1 MNSISSNTSTKT
13 HIYIGPAAL
22 TPPLADDDELIV
34 VTGDKSKWS
43 RKLIERRSCLEKEE
57 LDKVKIKINTIGKP
71 GAQKKW
77 YSFNHPFL
85 NGTLSDELIS
95 WCNEG
100 LSLETLE
107 TNEIEC
113 TKIDDIVK
121 GIDNDAKIL
130 LSIAQGDPLL
140 TIKRSKKILPR
151 IDAIDISLH
160 PLSLIWEKEIEKYL
174 LEVDFGTATNDQLI
188 WKRREI
194 DNQVDPLANPPESKL
209 FLSDYLQVLLESVQ
223 LEDIREDY
231 PEWSSL
237 YLMRQIAIGNISAEK
252 KISIIKTARKRLS
265 NFYKSKVKREKNC
278 TQGLKTAPEIGSNYQ
293 QTEADSIPEVMSSE
307 PQLQVLK
314 GHIDGFDQSLD
325 LRGWVD
331 ASDFGSGPSTI
342 QVVWREQEEVI
353 GQAIADL
360 DRPDLIAAGINNGTG
375 FSINIKTLDTYSLIK
390 VLDQKISLDLIE
402 SKSGHKIGN
411 ESWILNNS
419 IKIEILSLILDK
431 HLNNSKSKEIEN
443 YLNHAS
449 NIEVLTA
456 TRNYLIAYS
465 ALQCQI
471 GNWNCLPFMHA
482 LSNLNNNPLL
492 NYGADSESAYRLE
505 LVLAGLICLTR
516 YFDQE
521 NIHGDKLSKEADAFN
536 NILEINTLSN
546 KLTETCYAGLQD
558 WELKVWSQ
566 RIRPL
571 FNTLIATLM
580 LQETS
585 LEMGKAIPLL
595 DSLAKVAQSV
605 YTSPGLCFQLR
616 SLVNLSAYPLFEL
629 NDIELD
635 LKRQDRFSVLVK
647 TYSNQLKNKSDYK
660 NIEYFSAAID
670 FTSNCPAIFE
680 QLTNLFD
687 RYLSQHLREN
697 SRKSISKHW
706 VDRLGHL
713 ANGMTQN
720 LVRDLI
726 DYKVTRKEII
736 RVHTEMIDIKKKLAE
751 MLFKYNKDAE
761 SVNVGVGKKENKKWL
776 IIGEKNLAQC
786 WIYRVEQKKQHLEK
800 LGCEVRCIDW
810 QDLRFWSFTNDIL
823 WCDSLVVCR
832 LPAFFSVFRAI
843 AFARHNSKKV
853 YAEIDDLIFTDE
865 YPAEYESY
873 GGTISHR
880 QHDNLSIDYILR
892 KEVMNYADE
901 VIVSTKVLAEKCNKN
916 LNDSHKQ
923 IHILP
928 NLPLED
934 LNHIAENYKQIS
946 EGKSHTK
953 GINIVLTSGTLS
965 HKQILN
971 QTIFPILNQ
980 VLAEYP
986 ETTLSTIGH
995 IKLPTCFNQY
1005 QERIISIPFTD
1016 YPSYLDALSQGDLA
1030 LVPLER
1036 HATTDG
1042 KSAIKWMEASYC
1054 GVPCICSPVR
1064 AYTDVT
1070 EDQTDV
1076 FIAESSHQWKQSIIK
1091 LIKKPNLRRELAL
1104 QAFES
1109 AKRQFNDTIG
1119 VEFWDEIIRQNE
1131 TKALSKSKT
1140 KKVLLINVYFAPQ
1153 SIGGATRVAQ
1163 DYVQEMLDDPETNYE
1178 VTVLCTEYDHWQSN
1192 HGQKRPPK
1200 QRSEEAIPFKII
1212 QATEQQAS
1220 ELSNYTSDLQ
1230 TLKEINKEI
1239 DDEVINYNE
1248 QISLDISYW
1257 RGARVVRLNISGKP
1271 WSCHEDKTIAAF
1283 CTDFF
1288 AKEKFDEIQC
1298 HCCQIIT
1305 ASPLVVAQ
1313 KMNIPYDI
1321 VMHDAWWMSPEQ
1333 FLVSKSGNVID
1344 PSDPYGHFDLEP
1356 NEDEI
1361 KEALERR
1368 ELLFDILKN
1377 ARQRIAV
1384 SKTFAEVCQEAGIE
1398 NVSFKENKVT
1408 SMTNSLTR
1416 NKVFEPPYN
1425 VCHIG
1430 GMSLH
1435 KGFQLLRSA
1444 VDLLPQGIPLVFT
1457 IVDHRLTKSSE
1468 EYISEWNGY
1477 QVKFIAPI
1485 AMSKMSDFYAS
1496 QDILVAPS
1504 IWPES
1509 FGLVTREA
1517 ISAGLWVIASDSGAL
1532 AEPLKVNPSKGTI
1545 INPNDIQ
1552 DLANALKELPNQLQE
1567 G

>member
-1 MNSISSNTSTKT
+1 MNSISSNTSSKI
-13 HIYIGPAAL
+13 HIYNGPAAL
-22 TPPLADDDELIV
+22 TPPLADNDQLIV

-43 RKLIERRSCLEKEE
+43 KKLIERRSCLEEE
-57 LDKVKIKINTIGKP
+57 DLGKITIKFNTIGKP

-77 YSFNHPFL
+77 HSFNHPFL

-113 TKIDDIVK
+113 TKIEDIIK
-121 GIDNDAKIL
+121 GIGSEAKIF

-140 TIKRSKKILPR
+140 TIKRSKKILHR
-151 IDAIDISLH
+151 VDAIDISLH
-160 PLSLIWEKEIEKYL
+160 PL
-174 LEVDFGTATNDQLI
+174 ALI
-188 WKRREI
+188 WKSDI
-194 DNQVDPLANPPESKL
+194 DKYLSEAGFTTAHNHQLTWQRQPILNQVTPLANPPESEL

-231 PEWSSL
+231 PEWSNL
-237 YLMRQIAIGNISAEK
+237 YLMRQIAIGNVSTEK

-265 NFYKSKVKREKNC
+265 NLYKTKFSREKKY
-278 TQGLKTAPEIGSNYQ
+278 TRDITTAPEIASNHQ
-293 QTEADSIPEVMSSE
+293 PSEADSIPEVIS
-307 PQLQVLK
+307 PAPPVQVLR

-331 ASDFGSGPSTI
+331 ASDFGSEPSTI

-353 GQAIADL
+353 GQATADL
-360 DRPDLIAAGINNGTG
+360 DRPDLIAAGINNGRG
-375 FSINIKTLDTYSLIK
+375 FSINIKTLNTYSLIK

-402 SKSGHKIGN
+402 SKSGLKIGD
-411 ESWILNNS
+411 ESWVLNNS
-419 IKIEILSLILDK
+419 AKIEILSLILEK
-431 HLNNSKSKEIEN
+431 HLNNSKSEEIQN
-443 YLNHAS
+443 YLNKAS
-449 NIEVLTA
+449 NIEILTA
-456 TRNYLIAYS
+456 TRKYLISYS

-471 GNWNCLPFMHA
+471 GNWNGLPFLQA
-482 LSNLNNNPLL
+482 LSNLNDNPLL

-505 LVLAGLICLTR
+505 LILAGLICLTR
-516 YFDQE
+516 YFDQD
-521 NIHGDKLSKEADAFN
+521 NVHGDKLSKEAEAMG
-536 NILEINTLSN
+536 NISEMCILSN
-546 KLTETCYAGLQD
+546 KITETCYSGLQD

-580 LQETS
+580 LQETAV
-585 LEMGKAIPLL
+585 EMGRATPLL
-595 DSLAKVAQSV
+595 DSLAKVALSV
-605 YTSPGLCFQLR
+605 YTSPGLSFQLR
-616 SLVNLSAYPLFEL
+616 SLVNLSTYPVFEQD
-629 NDIELD
+629 DIDLD
-635 LKRQDRFSVLVK
+635 LKRQDRFSVLLK
-647 TYSNQLKNKSDYK
+647 TYSNQLQNKSNHK
-660 NIEYFSAAID
+660 NVEYCSAAID
-670 FTSNCPAIFE
+670 FTSNCPAIFGN
-680 QLTNLFD
+680 LTNLFE
-687 RYLSQHLREN
+687 RYLGQHLREN
-697 SRKSISKHW
+697 NRKSISKHW
-706 VDRLGHL
+706 IDRLGQQ

-726 DYKVTRKEII
+726 DYKVNRKEIV

-751 MLFKYNKDAE
+751 MLFKYNEEAGNT
-761 SVNVGVGKKENKKWL
+761 NVRAGKKENKKWL

-832 LPAFFSVFRAI
+832 LPAFFSVFRAM
-843 AFARHNSKKV
+843 AFARHNNKKV

-865 YPAEYESY
+865 YPADYESY

-901 VIVSTKVLAEKCNKN
+901 VIVSTKVLAEKCTKA
-916 LNDSHKQ
+916 LDDVHKP

-934 LNHIAENYKQIS
+934 LNDIAKNYRQIV
-946 EGKSHTK
+946 EEKSQRK
-953 GINIVLTSGTLS
+953 GANIVLTSGTLS

-971 QTIFPILNQ
+971 ETIFPILNQ
-980 VLAEYP
+980 VLAEHP

-995 IKLPTCFNQY
+995 IKLPTYFDQY

-1016 YPSYLDALSQGDLA
+1016 YPSYLNALSQGDLA

-1070 EDQTDV
+1070 VDQTDV
-1076 FIAESSHQWKQSIIK
+1076 FIAESSNQWKQSIIK
-1091 LIKKPNLRRELAL
+1091 LIKEPNLRRELAL

-1109 AKRQFNDTIG
+1109 AQSQFNDDIG
-1119 VEFWDEIIRQNE
+1119 IDFWNQIIKKNE
-1131 TKALSKSKT
+1131 TKSSSQSNT

-1153 SIGGATRVAQ
+1153 SVGGATRVAQ
-1163 DYVQEMLDDPETNYE
+1163 DYVREMLDDPDTNYE

-1212 QATEQQAS
+1212 QATEQQAA

-1239 DDEVINYNE
+1239 DDEVINYHE
-1248 QISLDISYW
+1248 EISLDISYW
-1257 RGARVVRLNISGKP
+1257 RGARVVRLNVAGKP
-1271 WSCHEDKTIAAF
+1271 WSCHEDKAIEAF
-1283 CTDFF
+1283 CKDFF

-1321 VMHDAWWMSPEQ
+1321 IMHDAWWMSPEQ
-1333 FLVSKSGNVID
+1333 FLVSKSGKIID
-1344 PSDPYGHFDLEP
+1344 PSDPCGHFDVEP

-1361 KEALERR
+1361 QEAMERR
-1368 ELLFDILKN
+1368 ELLFGILQN

-1384 SKTFAEVCQEAGIE
+1384 SKIFANICQKAGIE
-1398 NVSFKENKVT
+1398 DVSYKENKVT
-1408 SMTNSLTR
+1408 SMINSLTST
-1416 NKVFEPPYN
+1416 KEFKPPYN

-1435 KGFQLLRSA
+1435 KGFQLLRNA
-1444 VDLLPQGIPLVFT
+1444 INLLPQNIPLVFT
-1457 IVDHRLTKSSE
+1457 IVDHRLTNPSE

-1485 AMSKMSDFYAS
+1485 AMDKMSDFYAS

-1532 AEPLKVNPSKGTI
+1532 AEPLKVNPSKGTVI
-1545 INPNDIQ
+1545 EPNNIQ
-1552 DLANALKELPNQLQE
+1552 DLANALKELPNQLRE